1 MKHLIIICT
10 LVFLA
15 GCSFTPKP
23 MKYMAVEI
31 PAEVI
36 TQNQKS
42 EYAEV
47 IEHKFGIFYRESQ
60 DISLMVT
67 ELQNEAQVNILRN
80 ADVRVR
86 IPFCFFV
93 ICYGYDTAF
102 SGQFE

>member
-1 MKHLIIICT
+1 MKRIIIMCT
-10 LVFLA
+10 LIFLA

-23 MKYMAVEI
+23 MKYMAVDM

-36 TQNQKS
+36 TPNQKS
-42 EYAEV
+42 EYVEV
-47 IEHKFGIFYRESQ
+47 IEHKVGIYYRESQ

-67 ELQNEAQVNILRN
+67 ELQNEAQADILRN

-93 ICYGYDTAF
+93 CYGYDTAF
-102 SGQFE
+102 AGELE